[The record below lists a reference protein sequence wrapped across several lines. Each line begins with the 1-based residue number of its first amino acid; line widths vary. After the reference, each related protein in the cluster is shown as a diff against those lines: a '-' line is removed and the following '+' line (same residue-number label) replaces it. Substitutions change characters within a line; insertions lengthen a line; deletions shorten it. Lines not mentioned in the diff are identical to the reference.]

1 MTERAR
7 FKEIRQ
13 AFADFAAIALFGSLF
28 VVPYGRTWLFLAF
41 AAIAVLSLSKLP

>member
-1 MTERAR
+1 MGDRAVCA
-7 FKEIRQ
+7 I
-13 AFADFAAIALFGSLF
+13 AAIALFGSLF